1 MPSQTASFFSSSFQV
16 VPFKFQCYYLENGA
30 KVSQY
35 GGKSERARERERK
48 KMKRCARTIF
58 INFIGRRKLPLCRA
72 SFPIL
77 DCNI

>member
-35 GGKSERARERERK
+35 GGKRARERERK
-48 KMKRCARTIF
+48 K
-58 INFIGRRKLPLCRA
+58 
-72 SFPIL
+72 
-77 DCNI
+77 